1 MESIVLD
8 EFWQEIRNGVLE
20 WRSVERGELREELL
34 TGTSNKVYRVWNIL
48 QVNPI
53 SVIFRIFGPNEVTD
67 KSRERKIFHYL
78 SQQDLGPRIL
88 FETSIF
94 RIEEFLENFRPLHY
108 EDLSNPSII
117 SAICQKLKSIHSL
130 KMPEILQDEGEI
142 IYHHLSKWKKLATQ
156 KLDLIERI
164 DYRSKAKELL
174 SDSTYE
180 RFLNLVPKTGELSFV
195 HFDTNFFNILLR
207 EDDLTVAL
215 IDFEF
220 SGLGFKAFD
229 LAFLL
234 SDMRFDYLVSE
245 HPGFRFDRMKAPSDE
260 LVAMW
265 AEVYGGGHE
274 FVAEVKKCFL
284 ACNYFWAV
292 WDLAMWAPGKSG
304 FDHLENSIV
313 RFDEFM
319 IESE

>member
-8 EFWQEIRNGVLE
+8 EFCQEISNGVSQ
-20 WRSVERGELREELL
+20 WRAVGRGEMREELL

-48 QVNPI
+48 QIHPI

-67 KSRERKIFHYL
+67 KSRERKIFNYL
-78 SQQDLGPRIL
+78 SQLNLGPRIL
-88 FETSIF
+88 FETSVF
-94 RIEEFLENFRPLHY
+94 RIEEYLENFRPLNY

-117 SAICQKLKSIHSL
+117 CAICQKLKSIHAL
-130 KMPEILQDEGEI
+130 KMPEVLQGEGEI
-142 IYHHLSKWKKLATQ
+142 IYNHLSKWKKLGNQ
-156 KLDLIERI
+156 KLDLIENN
-164 DYRSKAKELL
+164 DYKIKVKELL
-174 SDSTYE
+174 SDLTYE

-195 HFDTNFFNILLR
+195 HFDTNFYNILLK
-207 EDDLTVAL
+207 EDDLNVAL

-245 HPGFRFDRMKAPSDE
+245 WPGFRFERMKAPSDE
-260 LVAMW
+260 LVGMW
-265 AEVYGGGHE
+265 VEAYGGGSG
-274 FVAEVKKCFL
+274 FLDEVKKCFL

-292 WDLAMWAPGKSG
+292 WDLAMWVPGRSG
-304 FDHLENSIV
+304 FDHLENCIV